1 MPASFPF
8 GSSLDLDHFVKELF
22 MTYLV
27 TKYRHKA
34 ITKEML
40 ERLRVIF
47 LETLEK

>member
-27 TKYRHKA
+27 QSNA
-34 ITKEML
+34 IAQMSADDTGFGGQRK
-40 ERLRVIF
+40 
-47 LETLEK
+47 